1 MTFNTEVIGCYWQ
14 EETGEWKVKLRKQ
27 VPGQEPHE
35 FEEHCH
41 VLLYGAGVLN
51 NFKVCLSHDIFLN
64 RKVFKAGEPVLLQIG
79 FAIIGFI

>member
-14 EETGEWKVKLRKQ
+14 EEKGEWKVKLRKQ
-27 VPGQEPHE
+27 VPGQEPQE

-51 NFKVCLSHDIFLN
+51 NFKVCLSC
-64 RKVFKAGEPVLLQIG
+64 
-79 FAIIGFI
+79 

>member
-27 VPGQEPHE
+27 VPGQEPEE
-35 FEEHCH
+35 FEEYCN

-51 NFKVCLSHDIFLN
+51 NFKVGPSCEISHPQKYSWPKSSFCSDRL
-64 RKVFKAGEPVLLQIG
+64 
-79 FAIIGFI
+79 

>member
-27 VPGQEPHE
+27 VPGLEPQE

-51 NFKVCLSHDIFLN
+51 NFKVRLSNEVLSSQGFL
-64 RKVFKAGEPVLLQIG
+64 G
-79 FAIIGFI
+79 

>member
-27 VPGQEPHE
+27 VPGQEPEE
-35 FEEHCH
+35 FEEHCN

-51 NFKVCLSHDIFLN
+51 NFKVSLSYEILHWQAFFG
-64 RKVFKAGEPVLLQIG
+64 R
-79 FAIIGFI
+79 

>member
-27 VPGQEPHE
+27 VPGQEPEE
-35 FEEHCH
+35 FEEHCN

-51 NFKVCLSHDIFLN
+51 NFKVGPSHKISYLQGFLGL
-64 RKVFKAGEPVLLQIG
+64 KSLLLL
-79 FAIIGFI
+79 